1 MSSTWSDRM
10 RAAGVGEGPH
20 PATLREEPDLASVRQ
35 KPHPATV
42 REEPHRATLGRTVRR
57 AARQLAIASFV
68 ACLLVPTANS
78 PLRAQSFQLE
88 EATIEQVHAAMRS
101 GDVTCR
107 ELVQLYLDRID
118 AYDKQGPNLNAMQ
131 TVNPRVLD
139 EADGLDAALASDGFA
154 GPLHCVPV
162 LLKDQVETSDMPTT
176 YGSALFADF
185 VPERDATIVTRMK
198 DAGAI
203 ILAKTNMGEF
213 ASRYVGSAYGVI
225 RNAYAPDRNPSG
237 SSGGTGTGIAANL
250 GMVGIGEDTGGSI
263 RGPAAV
269 HSLVG
274 LRPTLQL
281 VSRFGM
287 MPANPTTDTMG
298 PMTRTVRD
306 AAILLDALVGYD
318 PNDPITAYS
327 VGHIP
332 ESYADDLAD
341 DGLRGARIGVIRDPM
356 DGNADPSSTGY
367 RQVRTV
373 IDASIRELRSLG
385 AEVVD
390 PVTIPEIDLVNSVYA
405 MNTFETEQATDAYLA
420 EHANAPYQTLRAI
433 LLTGRVIPWRAS
445 GMAAVLGQ
453 TTDEPGYLDYL
464 LARDGIRERVMKLM
478 ADQQLDALVYATF
491 DHPTS
496 LIALDA
502 ETNPSPEDQ
511 YGLGDN
517 RDLSPVLGFPAL
529 TVPAGFTPDGLPV
542 GLEFLGRAF
551 TEEMLLQFG
560 YAFEQ
565 STKHRRPPP
574 TTPALAGERR

>member
-1 MSSTWSDRM
+1 M
-10 RAAGVGEGPH
+10 PH
-20 PATLREEPDLASVRQ
+20 LIETAMARRSFLASMALGVPIATSADFFDERL
-35 KPHPATV
+35 PANEDPGDAHLALTGSS
-42 REEPHRATLGRTVRR
+42 RRR
-57 AARQLAIASFV
+57 AAADFPQNEPSRVQAVVGASHGNFDRV
-68 ACLLVPTANS
+68 KELIS
-78 PLRAQSFQLE
+78 
-88 EATIEQVHAAMRS
+88 EQ
-101 GDVTCR
+101 
-107 ELVQLYLDRID
+107 
-118 AYDKQGPNLNAMQ
+118 P
-131 TVNPRVLD
+131 
-139 EADGLDAALASDGFA
+139 ALAKASWDWGF
-154 GPLHCVPV
+154 G
-162 LLKDQVETSDMPTT
+162 DWET
-176 YGSALFADF
+176 ALGAASHTG
-185 VPERDATIVTRMK
+185 RRQIV
-198 DAGAI
+198 
-203 ILAKTNMGEF
+203 NMGEF
-213 ASRYVGSAYGVI
+213 ASRYIGSAYGVI

-306 AAILLDALVGYD
+306 AAVLLDALVGYD

-356 DGNADPSSTGY
+356 DSNVDPNSTGY

-373 IDASIRELRSLG
+373 IDDAIRELRALG

-390 PVTIPEIDLVNSVYA
+390 PVTVPEIDRVNAVYA

-420 EHANAPYQTLRAI
+420 QHPNAPYQTLRSI

-464 LARDGIRERVMKLM
+464 LARDGIRESVMKLM

-502 ETNPSPEDQ
+502 ETNPSPEDL

-551 TEEMLLQFG
+551 TEEMLLRFG

-565 STKHRRPPP
+565 ATKHRRPPP